1 MRFRDGIVKK
11 GDGCETFYVNE
22 YRNRLTSTE
31 QGGGENR
38 KSINLN
44 GVGIKKSYKRGT
56 LEIVDHDI
64 MTRVK
69 EQEQES
75 RTRIL
80 ESTEY

>member
-11 GDGCETFYVNE
+11 GDGCETFHVNE

-38 KSINLN
+38 KKHQFEWCRN
-44 GVGIKKSYKRGT
+44 KKIIQKGYLRN
-56 LEIVDHDI
+56 VDI